1 MFALSFVALLAGSA
15 LATPFKRFDGL
26 TVKVSGPA
34 SSVNSIDDLSFTAS
48 VTNTGAEDVKVLKY
62 GTVLDSLPTRS
73 FTVTKDGEEVDFTG
87 IKVRRQAKNFLHHVL
102 TISIGQ
108 R

>member
-1 MFALSFVALLAGSA
+1 MFALSFIALLAGSA

-48 VTNTGAEDVKVLKY
+48 VTNTGAEDVKILKY

-73 FTVTKDGEEVDFTG
+73 FTVTKDGADVDFTG
-87 IKVRRQAKNFLHHVL
+87 IQVRSFPLLSMYQWL
-102 TISIGQ
+102 TLNIGQ